1 MKPKNHIAINGWT
14 DDQLDLLQGLI
25 DLHTPWTAISD
36 EIGRTVSACQS
47 KARSLKMYDVKT
59 WNKKPVIKPVKVR
72 KEAVKII
79 TNQELAEAVHADM
92 MAGFERMK
100 ARNDKNG

>member
-1 MKPKNHIAINGWT
+1 MKPKTHIAINGWT
-14 DDQLDLLQGLI
+14 DAELDLLQSLI

-36 EIGRTVSACQS
+36 EIGRTVSACEA

-59 WNKKPVIKPVKVR
+59 WHKKPVVKPVKEKR
-72 KEAVKII
+72 EAVKII
-79 TNQELAEAVHADM
+79 TNQDLAEAVHADM
-92 MAGFERMK
+92 MAGFGKMK